1 MNNIFD
7 YNTNALNIEEQ
18 LTTILELPDEI
29 FDTVYQEIK
38 EELVKSYK
46 NGELKRSF
54 SKSLKNE
61 DKQKILN
68 ALEETRKILVS
79 KDAEEF
85 LSDNKK
91 DFLNFLLDCS
101 TKAIND
107 IPYRD
112 TIKLK
117 VELCNENAK
126 IPTYANPSDA
136 GCDVYSAEHI
146 TLGANETRIIKTGLK
161 VAVPDGWM
169 LSVRPRS
176 GMSAKTGLRV
186 ANAPG
191 TIDSGY
197 RNEVGIIL
205 HNTGNQEYSIEIG
218 DRIAQFIIEPAP
230 MIQFEIVESVAN
242 IGENRGGGFGS
253 TGQ

>member
-18 LTTILELPDEI
+18 LTTILELPDEM

-68 ALEETRKILVS
+68 ALEKTREMLAS
-79 KDAEEF
+79 EDAEEF
-85 LSDNKK
+85 LSNNKK

-101 TKAIND
+101 NKAIND

-112 TIKLK
+112 TVKLK

-126 IPTYANPSDA
+126 IPTYANPFDA

-146 TLGANETRIIKTGLK
+146 ILGANETRIIKTGLK
-161 VAVPDGWM
+161 VVVPDGWM